1 MNRKKVVGIIIFGWI
16 ICSLVVFLYF
26 SGQNILWL
34 SLGENT
40 LRIFLLFIFLLVNT
54 ALGKKIF
61 GWSKFK
67 ADSVL
72 ESYLFEFA
80 IGLGIFTYIVIG
92 LGLVG
97 LLYRWVIDIT
107 LLGIFIFTYPQ
118 IKNIFHTAYSKLKN
132 YFGQKKNLLNINT
145 LLIIILFIQL
155 IISLSGASVLPE
167 SYDDLGEHL
176 AISKEWIN
184 LHRLAPVPYINY
196 AQWGGPFNIGILY
209 GVGMLIKDVILSKLI
224 HFAFGVLIAISIY
237 AFGKKYFSKRVGLL
251 SAVIFYTIPVV
262 VWNSTTAYID
272 LGVTFYLFLAFYA
285 FINWSISQ
293 KRSWLIISGII
304 SGLGLGSKYVALL
317 GLAILSI
324 GVLIDGWVRKKE
336 KFLPVIK
343 NFLLFTIL
351 GILMGSFW
359 YIRAYFMMGGQL
371 PYGLQNLRWSLKRL
385 GISGIISSP
394 AYAFDL
400 NLSKK
405 VVTLPWEMSMHPG
418 RFHGPASLGIIFLAI
433 LPFLIFLRRVRKN
446 LLMKFILYYSVI
458 FYFFW
463 AIFGPLKRYLI
474 PVLPLFSLMVAYV
487 IETISTSHKNLKI
500 FLYSLVFFTFIFN
513 IVYLAPEGLNKVYER
528 LLVLSG
534 MKSQEEYILK
544 NEETYRVFKY
554 VNENLPSDAKIFILS
569 EPKNFYCN
577 RKYATVFFKEGK
589 PLNYSPLKE
598 EEILAE
604 FKQAGF
610 THFITNEYLLGL
622 GYGRYLWNKFS
633 EEFKKNH
640 FKVVY
645 NHYPF
650 VVYKIIYY

>member
-1 MNRKKVVGIIIFGWI
+1 MKRLAYIIKNMNRKKGVEIIIFGWI
-16 ICSLVVFLYF
+16 IWSLVIFLYF

-34 SLGENT
+34 SLGENI
-40 LRIFLLFIFLLVNT
+40 LRIFLLFVFILINT
-54 ALGKKIF
+54 ALGRRVL
-61 GWSKFK
+61 GWSRFK
-67 ADSVL
+67 ADSAL

-118 IKNIFHTAYSKLKN
+118 IKSIIYGGKNKLKN

-145 LLIIILFIQL
+145 LLIFILLIQL

-167 SYDDLGEHL
+167 SWDDLGEHL

-184 LHRLAPVPYINY
+184 LHRLVPVPYINY
-196 AQWGGPFNIGILY
+196 GQWGGPFNIGILY

-237 AFGKKYFSKRVGLL
+237 TFGKKYFSKRVGLL

-262 VWNSTTAYID
+262 SWNSTTAYID

-293 KRSWLIISGII
+293 KRSWLILSGII
-304 SGLGLGSKYVALL
+304 SGLALGSKYVAFL

-324 GVLIDGWVRKKE
+324 GILIDGWMLKK
-336 KFLPVIK
+336 KFFPAIK

-351 GILMGSFW
+351 GISIGSFW
-359 YIRAYFMMGGQL
+359 YIRAYFMMGTRL
-371 PYGLQNLRWSLKRL
+371 PRVLQNFLWYFKRIW
-385 GISGIISSP
+385 ISGIISSP
-394 AYAFDL
+394 VYAFDF

-405 VVTLPWEMSMHPG
+405 IVTLPWEMSMHPG
-418 RFHGPASLGIIFLAI
+418 RFHGYASLGIIFLAI
-433 LPFLIFLRRVRKN
+433 LPFFIFLRRVREN
-446 LLMKFILYYSVI
+446 LLIKFILYYSVI

-463 AIFGPLKRYLI
+463 AISAPFKRYLI
-474 PVLPLFSLMVAYV
+474 PVLPLFSLVVAYI

-513 IVYLAPEGLNKVYER
+513 IIYLAPEGLNKVYER
-528 LLVLSG
+528 LLVLG
-534 MKSQEEYILK
+534 GIRSQEEYILK

-554 VNENLPSDAKIFILS
+554 VNENLPSNSKIFILR
-569 EPKNFYCN
+569 EPRNFYCD
-577 RKYATVFFKEGK
+577 RDYATIVLEKGK
-589 PLNYSPLKE
+589 PVNFSSLDE
-598 EEILAE
+598 EETLGK
-604 FKQAGF
+604 FKQAVF
-610 THFITNEYLLGL
+610 PF
-622 GYGRYLWNKFS
+622 
-633 EEFKKNH
+633 
-640 FKVVY
+640 
-645 NHYPF
+645 YPILKEILPIPNPNF
-650 VVYKIIYY
+650 

>member
-237 AFGKKYFSKRVGLL
+237 AFGK
-251 SAVIFYTIPVV
+251 
-262 VWNSTTAYID
+262 
-272 LGVTFYLFLAFYA
+272 
-285 FINWSISQ
+285 
-293 KRSWLIISGII
+293 
-304 SGLGLGSKYVALL
+304 
-317 GLAILSI
+317 
-324 GVLIDGWVRKKE
+324 
-336 KFLPVIK
+336 
-343 NFLLFTIL
+343 NF
-351 GILMGSFW
+351 
-359 YIRAYFMMGGQL
+359 
-371 PYGLQNLRWSLKRL
+371 
-385 GISGIISSP
+385 
-394 AYAFDL
+394 
-400 NLSKK
+400 
-405 VVTLPWEMSMHPG
+405 
-418 RFHGPASLGIIFLAI
+418 
-433 LPFLIFLRRVRKN
+433 
-446 LLMKFILYYSVI
+446 
-458 FYFFW
+458 
-463 AIFGPLKRYLI
+463 
-474 PVLPLFSLMVAYV
+474 
-487 IETISTSHKNLKI
+487 
-500 FLYSLVFFTFIFN
+500 
-513 IVYLAPEGLNKVYER
+513 
-528 LLVLSG
+528 
-534 MKSQEEYILK
+534 
-544 NEETYRVFKY
+544 
-554 VNENLPSDAKIFILS
+554 
-569 EPKNFYCN
+569 
-577 RKYATVFFKEGK
+577 
-589 PLNYSPLKE
+589 
-598 EEILAE
+598 
-604 FKQAGF
+604 
-610 THFITNEYLLGL
+610 
-622 GYGRYLWNKFS
+622 
-633 EEFKKNH
+633 
-640 FKVVY
+640 
-645 NHYPF
+645 
-650 VVYKIIYY
+650 